1 MEKRVFEGERSLNLN
16 KETFRKIEDRLYSYF
31 KQLKFIE
38 KDKQKIILLKKQQE
52 EIKEEMKC
60 LKALNID
67 SYTNM
72 GIDYSRDSIQI
83 SPNGAGEG
91 EIKVIQYITDLEK
104 EYERR
109 MENIYKLNSRVR
121 DLEIE
126 VEDMKHILEQLD
138 EEQRKFIK
146 LKYRNR
152 KSVEWI
158 AIELMGGAKST
169 AYRKRD
175 EIIRIIAEFS

>member
-1 MEKRVFEGERSLNLN
+1 
-16 KETFRKIEDRLYSYF
+16 
-31 KQLKFIE
+31 
-38 KDKQKIILLKKQQE
+38 
-52 EIKEEMKC
+52 
-60 LKALNID
+60 
-67 SYTNM
+67 
-72 GIDYSRDSIQI
+72 
-83 SPNGAGEG
+83 
-91 EIKVIQYITDLEK
+91 
-104 EYERR
+104 
-109 MENIYKLNSRVR
+109 
-121 DLEIE
+121 
-126 VEDMKHILEQLD
+126 MKHILEQLD